1 MSSVKNNSKN
11 SSSNNNSKNN
21 AKNSSTKNMTKNTKN
36 SVKNSTKNNS
46 AKNNSVKNNNKN
58 ASNTKNNASEKRTRV
73 TILGKSATSVLK
85 ALGALGYNLAQAR
98 AVCAALASGE
108 LKNSTIATALSD
120 GRNAK
125 YNSSAATLTK
135 QEQAQLAKIA
145 KQAG

>member
-1 MSSVKNNSKN
+1 MTTNRKNSSNKTNAKNNSTKN
-11 SSSNNNSKNN
+11 SN
-21 AKNSSTKNMTKNTKN
+21 KNMTKNSN
-36 SVKNSTKNNS
+36 AKNN
-46 AKNNSVKNNNKN
+46 AKNSVKNNNKN
-58 ASNTKNNASEKRTRV
+58 ASNTKNNAASTKRTRV